1 VPHLEVLVRN
11 SVPLSGALA
20 LVSWAIAL
28 GEAAPRLLTGPLC
41 TSAQDSW
48 AFAGHCPACFVAA
61 GMTLAAIGLAVNA
74 RRQQARAP
82 LCVKAR

>member
-1 VPHLEVLVRN
+1 MPHLEVFVRN

-48 AFAGHCPACFVAA
+48 AFAGHCPACYVAV
-61 GMTLAAIGLAVNA
+61 GMTLAAAGLALNA
-74 RRQQARAP
+74 GRRPPRET
-82 LCVKAR
+82 LCVKAG

>member
-1 VPHLEVLVRN
+1 MPHLEVLVRN

-48 AFAGHCPACFVAA
+48 AFAGHCPACYVAV
-61 GMTLAAIGLAVNA
+61 GMTLTALGFALNA
-74 RRQQARAP
+74 RRQPTRETLSVEAG
-82 LCVKAR
+82 